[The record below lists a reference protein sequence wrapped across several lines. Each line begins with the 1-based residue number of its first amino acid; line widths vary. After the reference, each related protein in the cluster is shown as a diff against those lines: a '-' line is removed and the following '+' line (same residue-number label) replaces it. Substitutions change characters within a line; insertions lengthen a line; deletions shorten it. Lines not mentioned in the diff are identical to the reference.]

1 VGAWQA
7 FEAAA
12 GRYEEWYGTSRGR
25 RVSEAERA
33 LLAWLLDPLGP
44 LERVLDV
51 GCGTGHFTAWVG
63 QRCPHTIGLDRAPAM
78 AREVR
83 RRDLR
88 LPVVLG
94 DAHRLPFRPRS
105 VDAVMLVTS
114 LEFLE
119 EPTAALTQAVEVT
132 RRGIVLVALNRWS
145 LGGWS
150 RRWGRESGQ
159 PLLGTARDFSLG
171 SLRAMLRR
179 AAGRRL
185 AGIRWASTL
194 FPDGLWRLR
203 APVPLGAVIGMVAM
217 LSGESR

>member
-1 VGAWQA
+1 
-7 FEAAA
+7 
-12 GRYEEWYGTSRGR
+12 
-25 RVSEAERA
+25 
-33 LLAWLLDPLGP
+33 
-44 LERVLDV
+44 
-51 GCGTGHFTAWVG
+51 
-63 QRCPHTIGLDRAPAM
+63 M